1 MSLWLDAARLAAGV
15 NLLLAAGLGA
25 IWLRNYRR
33 HGASHTLALVVVAGF
48 FVAENALWLF
58 LYALH
63 SDFYGWFLASG
74 TDIQAGVT
82 MLCGLELVALL
93 ALARITWW

>member
-1 MSLWLDAARLAAGV
+1 MSLWITAARLAAGA
-15 NLLLAAGLGA
+15 NLLLALGLGT

-48 FVAENALWLF
+48 LVAENALWIYF
-58 LYALH
+58 YAFH
-63 SDFYGWFLASG
+63 PAFVGWFVGSG
-74 TDIQAGVT
+74 TDVQAGMT
-82 MLCGLELVALL
+82 MLCGLELVALV